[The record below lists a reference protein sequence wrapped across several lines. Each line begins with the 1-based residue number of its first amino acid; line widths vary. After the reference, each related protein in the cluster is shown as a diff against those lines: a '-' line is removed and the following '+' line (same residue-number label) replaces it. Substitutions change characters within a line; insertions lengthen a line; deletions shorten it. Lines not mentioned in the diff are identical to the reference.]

1 MLHGSYYLGHSYDGN
16 QGQYDKKNN
25 NEIDY
30 SYEPLK
36 KANNDSIPKCIQA
49 FP

>member
-16 QGQYDKKNN
+16 QGQYDKRNIQ
-25 NEIDY
+25 IDY
-30 SYEPLK
+30 SYEPPK